1 MDTMIAYCGLD
12 CFQCEA
18 FKATQAHD
26 EAAKAEIAKKWQQ
39 AFNAPDITPA
49 FVTCDGCLN
58 EQGHLGGHC
67 LECEI
72 RACGVAK
79 QVVNCGHCK
88 DMKSCNKL
96 SEILNMSPEAKANL
110 EKEQMQP

>member
-18 FKATQAHD
+18 YKATQAHD
-26 EAAKAEIAKKWQQ
+26 EAAKAEIANKWQQ
-39 AFNAPDITPA
+39 AFNAPGITAA

-67 LECEI
+67 LECDI
-72 RACGVAK
+72 RACGVARG
-79 QVVNCGHCK
+79 VANCGHCS
-88 DMKSCNKL
+88 DRNTCGKL
-96 SEILNMSPEAKANL
+96 SEFFKMAPEAKVNL
-110 EKEQMQP
+110 DKEPAEQ